1 MDKSTRDHTEKRIG
15 NSPVTGERLVY
26 VMPQDAIPSY
36 TSDEVSLLDIWNI
49 LWRNKWLIVGVTSA
63 FMFVSVVVALS
74 ATEWFR
80 ADVLLAPA
88 GEQSSEGLSGR
99 LGGIASLVGVS
110 VGGGGSVESL
120 AVLRSRDFTGAF
132 IEEMNLLPVLFAD
145 EWSVDESK
153 WASDDPAD
161 WPDIRD
167 AVKVFDQNVRRVS
180 ENSET
185 GLVTLA
191 IEWTEPELAARWAN
205 LLVARLNNRMRQ
217 RALVEAESNL
227 TYLRTELSKTTVV
240 ALQQSIGRL
249 LEVELEKVML
259 ARGNEEFAFRVIDRA
274 QAPKE
279 RSRPRRTQMV
289 VLSTFAGW
297 VLAMLVVFANHAVRR
312 ARTRPKTGED

>member
-1 MDKSTRDHTEKRIG
+1 
-15 NSPVTGERLVY
+15 
-26 VMPQDAIPSY
+26 
-36 TSDEVSLLDIWNI
+36 
-49 LWRNKWLIVGVTSA
+49 
-63 FMFVSVVVALS
+63 
-74 ATEWFR
+74 
-80 ADVLLAPA
+80 
-88 GEQSSEGLSGR
+88 
-99 LGGIASLVGVS
+99 
-110 VGGGGSVESL
+110 
-120 AVLRSRDFTGAF
+120 
-132 IEEMNLLPVLFAD
+132 MNLLPVLFAD

-167 AVKVFDQNVRRVS
+167 AVEVFDQNVRSVS

-312 ARTRPKTGED
+312 ARTRPKTGKD

>member
-1 MDKSTRDHTEKRIG
+1 MDKSTRDHTEKRTE

-26 VMPQDAIPSY
+26 VMPQDAIQSY

-49 LWRNKWLIVGVTSA
+49 LWRSKWLIVVVTSA

-88 GEQSSEGLSGR
+88 GERSSEGLSGP

-110 VGGGGSVESL
+110 VGGGGSVEPL

-145 EWSVDESK
+145 EWSVDECK

-161 WPDIRD
+161 CPDIRD
-167 AVKVFDQNVRRVS
+167 AVEVFDQNVRSVS

-227 TYLRTELSKTTVV
+227 TYLRTGLSETTVV

-274 QAPKE
+274 QAPKD